1 MRKNFFISGCL
12 FLASYSLGQTS
23 VNALGG
29 MVSNNSGSVS
39 YSIGQVAYQSVSN
52 KSGMVTQGIQQA
64 YIISTMNMDEKTFDF
79 SLTAYPNPTT
89 DHLILRVG
97 NFNQEKLIYK
107 VIDVAGKLISEGKI
121 TQSETNLEME
131 NLPSAS
137 YFVEVYHEYKKVQN
151 FKIIKN

>member
-1 MRKNFFISGCL
+1 MRKNFFILGCL
-12 FLASYSLGQTS
+12 FLASYGLGQTS
-23 VNALGG
+23 VNTTGG
-29 MVSNNSGSVS
+29 KVSNNSGSVS
-39 YSIGQVAYQSVSN
+39 YSIGQVAYHSVSN
-52 KSGMVTQGIQQA
+52 TSGMLTQGVQQA
-64 YIISTMNMDEKTFDF
+64 YIISTLNADEKTFNF

-89 DHLILRVG
+89 DHLILRAG

-121 TQSETNLEME
+121 TQLETNLEME

>member
-1 MRKNFFISGCL
+1 MRKNFFITGCL
-12 FLASYSLGQTS
+12 FLASYGLGQTS
-23 VNALGG
+23 VNTIGG
-29 MVSNNSGSVS
+29 TVSNNSGSVS
-39 YSIGQVAYQSVSN
+39 YSIGQVAYQSISN
-52 KSGMVTQGIQQA
+52 TSGMVTQGVQQA
-64 YIISTMNMDEKTFDF
+64 YIISTMNLDEKTFNF

-97 NFNQEKLIYK
+97 NFNQEKLFYK
-107 VIDVAGKLISEGKI
+107 VIDVAGKLIGEGKI